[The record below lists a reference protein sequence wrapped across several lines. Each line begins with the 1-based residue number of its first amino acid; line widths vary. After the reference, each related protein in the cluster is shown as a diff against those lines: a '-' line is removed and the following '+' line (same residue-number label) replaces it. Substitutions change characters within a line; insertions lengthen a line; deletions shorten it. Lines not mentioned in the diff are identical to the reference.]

1 MVYTHTVWGAEVTG
15 TSICAVI
22 TDYRDSAV
30 YKANK
35 SCKEKKSITERQS
48 LFFFWR
54 IVVFCPV
61 LWRHFHVIKGSDPS
75 NVSALRN
82 RAVRMCEPFNTR
94 EKFSAASC

>member
-35 SCKEKKSITERQS
+35 SCKEKKSVTERQS
-48 LFFFWR
+48 LFFF
-54 IVVFCPV
+54 
-61 LWRHFHVIKGSDPS
+61 
-75 NVSALRN
+75 
-82 RAVRMCEPFNTR
+82 
-94 EKFSAASC
+94 